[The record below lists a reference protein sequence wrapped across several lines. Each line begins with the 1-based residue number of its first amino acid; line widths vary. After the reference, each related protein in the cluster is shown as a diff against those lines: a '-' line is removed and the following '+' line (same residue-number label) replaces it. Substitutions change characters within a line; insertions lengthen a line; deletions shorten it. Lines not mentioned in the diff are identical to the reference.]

1 MPIDADVKGGYG
13 SPGNRPNDPRG
24 NKDKGGNKPFDSGYI
39 STYSPLK
46 VTPDPQPSAEDIYGV
61 SPDLEK
67 AKKVQ
72 DDRFNPDKNKGI
84 FSNFKMPTF
93 DQVYNAAGQILSLD
107 PMTQYGLSA
116 LNIANFNPKKD
127 LKTNEIKTSLVGDLG
142 TATFG
147 KLNFDNY
154 EGLTDKE
161 GFYNAGLTFD
171 EKGKFTGTDFD
182 ALADEVAKQGGTYTG
197 PDMNNFGDDNKGG
210 NNHLADQLAQQ
221 TQLQNELEAERNLFD
236 DPGKLEMYK
245 DYLQQGYPADLA
257 KYLVDGLYGL

>member
-1 MPIDADVKGGYG
+1 MPGYNTNGDNYGGMDG
-13 SPGNRPNDPRG
+13 FGNPRG
-24 NKDKGGNKPFDSGYI
+24 DNNSQKSGPKYDKPDTAEYLDDLLGP
-39 STYSPLK
+39 SPNLD
-46 VTPDPQPSAEDIYGV
+46 TAQ
-61 SPDLEK
+61 
-67 AKKVQ
+67 KVQ
-72 DDRFNPDKNKGI
+72 DDRFNPDRNKGI

-93 DQVYNAAGQILSLD
+93 DQVYNAAGQLLSLD
-107 PMTQYGLSA
+107 PMTQFGLKA
-116 LNIANFNPKKD
+116 LNIANFNPKKN
-127 LKTNEIKTSLVGDLG
+127 LETNEVKTSLVGELG

-154 EGLTDKE
+154 DGLTDKE

-171 EKGKFTGTDFD
+171 DKGNFTGTDFG

-210 NNHLADQLAQQ
+210 NNPLADQLAQQ
-221 TQLQNELEAERNLFD
+221 TQLQNELAAREEAERNLFD

-245 DYLQQGYPADLA
+245 DYLRQGYPADLA

>member
-1 MPIDADVKGGYG
+1 MPGYNTNGDNYGGMDG
-13 SPGNRPNDPRG
+13 FGNPRG
-24 NKDKGGNKPFDSGYI
+24 DNGKRGDQVEKTVYDKPDTAEYLDNLLGP
-39 STYSPLK
+39 SPN
-46 VTPDPQPSAEDIYGV
+46 
-61 SPDLEK
+61 LEK
-67 AKKVQ
+67 AKKAQ

-93 DQVYNAAGQILSLD
+93 DQVYNTTGQLLSLD
-107 PMTQYGLSA
+107 PMMQFGLKA
-116 LNIANFNPKKD
+116 LNIANFNPKKN
-127 LKTNEIKTSLVGDLG
+127 LETNEIKTSLVGDLG

-171 EKGKFTGTDFD
+171 EKGNFTGTDFD
-182 ALADEVAKQGGTYTG
+182 ALANEVAKQGGTYTG
-197 PDMNNFGDDNKGG
+197 PSMDNFGDDNKGG
-210 NNHLADQLAQQ
+210 NNPLADQLAQQ
-221 TQLQNELEAERNLFD
+221 TKLQNELAAREEAERNLFD

-257 KYLVDGLYGL
+257 KYLVDGLYGV